1 MIKAGN
7 LVDRLDLWGF
17 ENGIALFRDCTG
29 GFGFRLR
36 PVDGSCWPDEAHN
49 EQRLRLK
56 ELLGCLPAHADVQ
69 FAFQVG
75 RTSERCFDRHR
86 ELSAGASSA
95 SSMVLVLQDARL
107 QKFRNLNDDGNLP
120 EHAAFV
126 FVRLA
131 LSNRAVRGSLGRTPK
146 TLSEAE
152 LERGLTHV
160 NGLAGEIER
169 ALSAAGLAPV
179 RLDSKELVDLSFN
192 VWNPGRTGGIAPHDE
207 TDVRSKLLVSEV
219 EKTEK
224 GFKIGSV
231 HHRVVSLKMLPE
243 STFAGLASACSKLPF
258 GARAL
263 VSVHVP
269 DQTKE
274 IEWLRLNRR
283 MAFAIAAGS
292 RGISDIE
299 SEAKLGDVE
308 DLLNQVVKD
317 GERIFSFS
325 LHLVLRAEIE
335 AELDRMAKDAL
346 QLVRELGGAE
356 GFLETYA
363 AFDIFCETATP
374 NARGRDRARRIKS
387 SNLCD
392 LIPVHG
398 PWSGLDEPAVLLR
411 AQGGS
416 LFRFDP
422 FDSSLANAN
431 QIVSGGSGSGKS
443 YLTNLMLGQM
453 MAQDP
458 RIFILDVGGSYQKTC
473 DLLAGQYVEL
483 SMASGL
489 SINPF
494 GLPAGHERPGDDKI
508 KFLLALVQIMTKEDD
523 ARSLPRL
530 EQVEIE
536 RAILDVYRESP
547 APRLSD
553 LKERLSRS
561 ESDEAKRI
569 AKILSIWCGD
579 TPYGRFVD
587 RPSNVELGSR
597 LVCFDMKGLET
608 NQDLQTAC
616 LYLIM
621 DLVWREV
628 QRDRSEM
635 KFLVLD
641 ECWRLMEN
649 EAGSQF
655 VAETFRTFRKYRASA
670 VAISQNI
677 DDFARSKAASAILP
691 NSSIKW
697 VLKQPG
703 ADFNRLAEVLRLN
716 PRESEA
722 VQALSQSKGKFSE
735 AFLMAED
742 RRAVVSIEA
751 TPVEHWLATT
761 DPKDFA
767 CMRAEREKTGKSG
780 LELIEH
786 LATRFPNGA
795 RAS

>member
-1 MIKAGN
+1 MMKNGS
-7 LVDRLDLWGF
+7 LVERLDIWGF

-36 PVDGSCWPDEAHN
+36 QLDGSCWPDEAHN

-56 ELLGCLPAHADVQ
+56 ELLGCLPVHADVQ
-69 FAFQVG
+69 FAFHVG
-75 RTSERCFDRHR
+75 RTSERRFDRHR
-86 ELSAGASSA
+86 ELAARASP
-95 SSMVLVLQDARL
+95 MVLALQDARL
-107 QKFRNLNDDGNLP
+107 KKFQDLNDDGDLL
-120 EHAAFV
+120 EHSTFV
-126 FVRLA
+126 FVRLHLA
-131 LSNRAVRGSLGRTPK
+131 PNPASLGRRPK
-146 TLSEAE
+146 ALSEAE
-152 LERGLTHV
+152 LERGLSVLCAHAV
-160 NGLAGEIER
+160 EIER
-169 ALSAAGLAPV
+169 ALVSAGLAPE
-179 RLDSKELVDLSFN
+179 RLDSKEIVDLAFDA
-192 VWNPGRTGGIAPHDE
+192 WNPDRSDGIGRYDE
-207 TDVRSKLLVSEV
+207 TDVRSKLLVSEA
-219 EKTEK
+219 EKSK
-224 GFKIGSV
+224 NGFKIGSV
-231 HHRVVSLKMLPE
+231 HHRVLSLKMLPE
-243 STFAGLASACSKLPF
+243 STFAGLASAFSRLPF

-263 VSVHVP
+263 VNMHVP

-308 DLLNQVVKD
+308 DLLNQVIKD

-325 LHLVLRAEIE
+325 LHVILRSSDE
-335 AELDRMAKDAL
+335 ATLERMVKDAL
-346 QLVRELGGAE
+346 QLIRELGGAE

-363 AFDIFCETATP
+363 AFDVFCETSTP
-374 NARGRDRARRIKS
+374 NARGRERARRIKS

-392 LIPVHG
+392 LIPVFG
-398 PWSGLDEPAVLLR
+398 PWAGLEEPAVLLR
-411 AQGGS
+411 GQSGS
-416 LFRFDP
+416 LFKFDP
-422 FDSSLANAN
+422 FDSGLTNAN

-473 DLLAGQYVEL
+473 DLLSGQYVEL
-483 SMASGL
+483 SMSSGL

-494 GLPAGHERPGDDKI
+494 DLPFGQAQPGDDKI

-523 ARSLPRL
+523 AKSLPRL
-530 EQVEIE
+530 ERVEIE
-536 RAILDVYRESP
+536 RSILDVYRESRSP
-547 APRLSD
+547 QMSD

-561 ESDEAKRI
+561 ESEEAKRI

-587 RPSNVELGSR
+587 RPTNVELGSR

-655 VAETFRTFRKYRASA
+655 VAETFRTFRKYRAST

-703 ADFNRLAEVLRLN
+703 ADFKRLAEVLRLN
-716 PRESEA
+716 PREAEA
-722 VQALSQSKGKFSE
+722 VAALSQAKGKFSE

-767 CMRAEREKTGKSG
+767 CMRTECERTGKAG
-780 LELIEH
+780 LDLIEH
-786 LATRFPNGA
+786 LAAQYPNGA